1 MSPLVII
8 LLSMFVLNIILILF
22 YVVYS
27 KKRTKNIDIDERGEQ
42 TKFKFSVWKK
52 IIKMMIKKPKNII
65 LMLVF
70 GVLLALLDV
79 IFPLINAGAI
89 ETFFREGN
97 FDQTKYYIVYY
108 ILFAIACM
116 IIVNRHI
123 LYAVRVDRQLAYDI
137 RKETFNKLQELSFSY
152 YDKTEAGWIMSRMT
166 SDSTRLSRIISWGL
180 FDIVWGS
187 LNMLFSLVVV
197 FILEYRL
204 ALIILFLIPALTVI
218 SLFFRT
224 KILDSYRKVRKTN
237 SMVTSSYNE
246 AMLGS
251 QTTKSLVLE
260 EYNKESF
267 DNLAGK
273 LKKES
278 IRANYFSSMFF
289 PILLVASYVSVVAI
303 MYIGGNL
310 TIQGLVTVSGL
321 YLAINYARMF
331 FDPIMQVA
339 RILAEL
345 QQAQASA
352 ERIVGLL
359 ELEPEIHDS
368 EEIKEKFGTILH
380 PKKENYLEIKGNVEF
395 KDVSFAYLKDEY
407 ILKNFDLKV
416 KQGTSVALVGA
427 TGSGKTTIVNLLC
440 RFYEPTSGEILID
453 GINYKDYSI
462 GGLHS
467 SLGYV
472 LQTPHLF
479 NLSILDN
486 IRYGRPEATKE
497 EVEEVAK
504 LIGAHD
510 FIMKLEE
517 GYDTFVGE
525 EGSMLS
531 LGERQ
536 LISFARALLVNP
548 KILVL
553 DEATSSIDTK
563 TEEAILKAIDVV
575 MKGRTTFIVAHRLS
589 TITNVD
595 KILVIDQG
603 KIKEQGTHNEL
614 LQLEGEY
621 YELYK
626 NQFIE
631 ETIDKSSKKA
641 ES

>member
-1 MSPLVII
+1 MSPLAII
-8 LLSMFVLNIILILF
+8 LLSMFVLDIILVLLF
-22 YVVYS
+22 VWYA

-42 TKFKFSVWKK
+42 TKFSFSVWKK
-52 IIKMMIKKPKNII
+52 IFKMMIKKPKNII

-97 FDQTKYYIVYY
+97 FDQTKYYIIYY
-108 ILFAIACM
+108 ILFAFASM

-123 LYAVRVDRQLAYDI
+123 IFAVRVDRQLAYDI
-137 RKETFNKLQELSFSY
+137 RRETFNKLQELPFSY

-166 SDSTRLSRIISWGL
+166 SDSARLSRIISWGL

-187 LNMLFSLVVV
+187 LNMLFSLIVV

-204 ALIILFLIPALTVI
+204 ALIILFLIPSLAVI

-237 SMVTSSYNE
+237 SMVTSSYHE

-260 EYNKESF
+260 DYNKEAF

-278 IRANYFSSMFF
+278 IKANYFSSMFF
-289 PILLVASYVSVVAI
+289 PILLVASYISVVAI

-310 TIQGLVTVSGL
+310 TIQGLVTVSAL

-359 ELEPEIHDS
+359 ELELEIHDS
-368 EEIKEKFGTILH
+368 KEIEEKFGTILH
-380 PKKENYLEIKGNVEF
+380 PKRENYLEIKGDVEF
-395 KDVSFAYLKDEY
+395 KDVSFSYLKDEY
-407 ILKNFDLKV
+407 VLKNFNLKV

-440 RFYEPTSGEILID
+440 RFYEPTKGEILID
-453 GINYKDYSI
+453 GMNYKDYSI

-486 IRYGRPEATKE
+486 IRYGRPDASRED
-497 EVEEVAK
+497 VEKVAK

-510 FIMKLEE
+510 FIMKLED

-563 TEEAILKAIDVV
+563 TEEAILKAIETV
-575 MKGRTTFIVAHRLS
+575 MEGRTTFIVAHRLS

-614 LQLEGEY
+614 LQKQGEY

-631 ETIDKSSKKA
+631 ETIDKSFQKA